1 MATESG
7 YSSQMPLGLPRGT
20 IRGILALTI
29 TGLFWIL
36 LFLPD
41 EKQIKIPLNLYFM
54 LGLVLLFFVTHIQPE
69 ERRSNRD
76 PEGFPFYI
84 SIFRMVIV
92 FGTLAVLAFQF
103 INHRE
108 RLIERLTPS
117 ADQLTGWPAY
127 LLAMVFGF
135 TIGYLFKIL
144 PGKNNWFVQ
153 AFSAWVSIIAMASM
167 VIELMIQ
174 AFINPE
180 LKSQVDLQAWQT
192 IVTGLV
198 AFYFGSRT

>member
-7 YSSQMPLGLPRGT
+7 YSPQLPLGLPRGT
-20 IRGILALTI
+20 IRGILSLTI
-29 TGLFWIL
+29 TALFWIL

-41 EKQIKIPLNLYFM
+41 DKLIKIPLNLYFM
-54 LGLVLLFFVTHIQPE
+54 LALVLLFFVSHVQPE

-92 FGTLAVLAFQF
+92 LGTLAVLAFQF
-103 INHRE
+103 INHQE
-108 RLIERLTPS
+108 RLMNRLTPS
-117 ADQLTGWPAY
+117 PEQLKGWPAY

-135 TIGYLFKIL
+135 TLGYLFKIL
-144 PGKNNWFVQ
+144 PGKNNWIVQ

-180 LKSQVDLQAWQT
+180 LKNQVDLVAWQT

-198 AFYFGSRT
+198 AFYFGSRS